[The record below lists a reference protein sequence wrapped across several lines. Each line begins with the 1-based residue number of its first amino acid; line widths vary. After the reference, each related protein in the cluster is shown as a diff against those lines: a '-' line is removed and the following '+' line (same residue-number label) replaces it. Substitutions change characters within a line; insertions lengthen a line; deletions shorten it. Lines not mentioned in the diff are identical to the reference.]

1 MKYSDSQIWTIGRSM
16 KSGLHGSFAA
26 HLGEALMVAD
36 IGNRETLLKAFESL
50 FDRVARFNDIEPI
63 FDEAKHEAFI
73 ERRMNMLDKKLMQ
86 GHISQDEYE
95 SMVNDLKDFEK
106 YLKEE
111 TA

>member
-1 MKYSDSQIWTIGRSM
+1 M
-16 KSGLHGSFAA
+16 L
-26 HLGEALMVAD
+26 AD
-36 IGNRETLLKAFESL
+36 IGNRETLIKAFASL
-50 FDRVARFNDIEPI
+50 FDRVARFNDIEST

-86 GHISQDEYE
+86 GHISQDDYE

-106 YLKEE
+106 YVKEE